1 MGRGRFNNNRGFR
14 PKKKKKN
21 NERNKAFCILDA
33 YGCPMVRCDRQE
45 LTLDHTPN
53 SWSKVWQL
61 MVPNKLTDF
70 IA

>member
-1 MGRGRFNNNRGFR
+1 
-14 PKKKKKN
+14 
-21 NERNKAFCILDA
+21 
-33 YGCPMVRCDRQE
+33 MVRCDRQE

-70 IA
+70 IVWLQWKNRNEILDGGGRSIVAELCHVQ